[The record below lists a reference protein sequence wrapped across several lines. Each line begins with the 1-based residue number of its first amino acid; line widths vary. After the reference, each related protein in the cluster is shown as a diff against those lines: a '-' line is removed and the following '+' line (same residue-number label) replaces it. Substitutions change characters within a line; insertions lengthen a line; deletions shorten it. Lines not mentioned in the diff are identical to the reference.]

1 MRLPDKITLSQDK
14 VLLVLLF
21 VSIIIATVIIVL
33 LIVISTIA
41 KTLTLTVDIGVVAG
55 IMTIVFVIGAVVIVV
70 TADSNIGKAGKTLLD
85 IICSQFVKTSHNIWC
100 EGR

>member
-1 MRLPDKITLSQDK
+1 
-14 VLLVLLF
+14 
-21 VSIIIATVIIVL
+21 
-33 LIVISTIA
+33 
-41 KTLTLTVDIGVVAG
+41 
-55 IMTIVFVIGAVVIVV
+55 MTIVFVIGAVVIVV